1 MVKASLKNYRQS
13 PRKVRLVA
21 GLIQGKKVTD
31 ALTELSYA
39 ARRAGSPMKKLLE
52 SAVSNA
58 KSALNAAPADLYVK
72 EFRVDKGVTL
82 KRFMPRARGRASG
95 INKRSSNV
103 VVVLDLLT
111 NKKAKRSK

>member
-1 MVKASLKNYRQS
+1 MVKATLHNYRQS

-21 GLIQGKKVTD
+21 GLVRGKKVTD
-31 ALTELSYA
+31 ALTELSFA
-39 ARRAGSPMKKLLE
+39 ARRASNPMKKLLE

-58 KSALNAAPADLYVK
+58 KGTLNAEPADLYVK

-103 VVVLDLLT
+103 IVVLDLLT
-111 NKKAKRSK
+111 NKKTARAK